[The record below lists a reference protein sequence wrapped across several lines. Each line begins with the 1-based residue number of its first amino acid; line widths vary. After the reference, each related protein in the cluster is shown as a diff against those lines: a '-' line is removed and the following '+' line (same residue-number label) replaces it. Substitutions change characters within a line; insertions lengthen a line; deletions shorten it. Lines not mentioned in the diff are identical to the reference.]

1 MMSWL
6 KQVFLTPLAMVGYAP
21 EHFLVPS
28 SCCLRCL
35 NSSTQVSPDEAHS
48 HRA

>member
-6 KQVFLTPLAMVGYAP
+6 KQAYLPPLAILGHAP
-21 EHFLVPS
+21 EHVLVPS
-28 SCCLRCL
+28 SCCLRFL